1 MACFDMMM
9 NVKNTVTKNF
19 DNTKSS
25 EKNGKKNKGPVVVTN
40 LNLDS
45 SYSGKLSNLIDELV
59 ENSPS
64 FFYKN
69 RQCQMDD
76 DLDDEESY

>member
-19 DNTKSS
+19 DNTKIS

-45 SYSGKLSNLIDELV
+45 SYSGKLSNYIDELV
-59 ENSPS
+59 ENSQS
-64 FFYKN
+64 YFYKH
-69 RQCQMDD
+69 
-76 DLDDEESY
+76 